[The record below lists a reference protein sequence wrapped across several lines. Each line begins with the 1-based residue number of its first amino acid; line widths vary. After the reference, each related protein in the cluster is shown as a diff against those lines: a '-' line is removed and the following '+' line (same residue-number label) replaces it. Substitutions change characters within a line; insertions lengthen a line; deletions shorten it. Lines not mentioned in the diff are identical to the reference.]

1 MESARSKG
9 ASLPSR
15 TLLLL
20 GCCIINNDIISQL
33 SLIDRRHPAVSA
45 VAAEGEDGVMFRAP
59 WAAEGKP
66 KPATSSAQADRLS
79 LTPEDLLA
87 LKNDVDLDQWLMG
100 SVGDAQYVL
109 SPAILSSRLADHFI
123 G

>member
-1 MESARSKG
+1 M
-9 ASLPSR
+9 
-15 TLLLL
+15 
-20 GCCIINNDIISQL
+20 
-33 SLIDRRHPAVSA
+33 RHPAVSA

-66 KPATSSAQADRLS
+66 KPATSSPQADSLS

-87 LKNDVDLDQWLMG
+87 LNDEDLDQWLMRN
-100 SVGDAQYVL
+100 VGDAQYVL
-109 SPAILSSRLADHFI
+109 RPAILRSRLADLFI